1 VFYTEA
7 DAIAA
12 LTASY
17 AGRPPEELYAERVSL
32 VRELESAQEAAERR
46 LCADHLAVLDAELN
60 AREAAA
66 GPAAGEPQHRTD
78 AEPPSQADAEH
89 HQRCRSPTG

>member
-1 VFYTEA
+1 MRYTEA

-17 AGRPPEELYAERVSL
+17 AGRPPEALYAERASL
-32 VRELESAQEAAERR
+32 VRELESAREPTERR
-46 LCADHLAVLDAELN
+46 LCADHLAVLDAELS

-66 GPAAGEPQHRTD
+66 GPAGDEPQHRID
-78 AEPPSQADAEH
+78 AEPPS
-89 HQRCRSPTG
+89 